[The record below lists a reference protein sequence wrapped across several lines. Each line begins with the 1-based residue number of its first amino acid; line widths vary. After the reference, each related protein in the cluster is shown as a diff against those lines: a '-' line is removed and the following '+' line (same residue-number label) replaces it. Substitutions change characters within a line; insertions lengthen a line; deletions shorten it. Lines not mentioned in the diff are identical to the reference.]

1 MFHACFIPI
10 ATCFASTLYHFYTF
24 FGTNLLTRCRSVS
37 SCFLLFLYSRKA
49 SLEIFSELDETTRG
63 CLFFQNSPDG
73 AKEQQRRA
81 TRRPHAPRARAPPLP
96 RPRVVWAP
104 RGSPAAALSPTYSTR
119 RENPKCLSK
128 YPRKVPETPPPSTLA
143 REGSERLPG
152 TLLERGIVT
161 RGFYITMPASGVMR
175 E

>member
-24 FGTNLLTRCRSVS
+24 FGTNLLTRCRSAS

-63 CLFFQNSPDG
+63 CLFFQNTPDG

-81 TRRPHAPRARAPPLP
+81 TR
-96 RPRVVWAP
+96 
-104 RGSPAAALSPTYSTR
+104 GSAAAALSPTYSPR
-119 RENPKCLSK
+119 RENPKYLSK
-128 YPRKVPETPPPSTLA
+128 YPRKIPETPPSSTLA
-143 REGSERLPG
+143 REGSEPLPG
-152 TLLERGIVT
+152 TLPERGIVT
-161 RGFYITMPASGVMR
+161 GGFYIAMPASGVMR